1 MTGHSFHPTVLRAY
15 DVRGVVGETLD
26 AADARALGRAFGTV
40 LVRTGGR
47 TIAVGYDGRL
57 SSPEL
62 EAALVEGL
70 VSTGLRVRRIG
81 LGPTPMLYFAV
92 HELGT
97 DAGIMVTGSHNP
109 PAHNGFKM
117 MMGHGPF
124 FADDIVDLGRLA
136 AAGDFATGPGRAETA
151 DVIDAYIARLI
162 RGLDLPGIITVAW
175 DIGNGA
181 AGPVMPRLVQKL
193 RGRHILLNETVD
205 GTFPAHHPDPTVP
218 ENLAQV
224 IETVAREHCDL
235 GIAFDGDADRL
246 GVVDSQGRI
255 LWGDQLLALLARD
268 VLAKHPGAVIIG
280 DVKCSSM
287 LFDEVKRLG
296 GHGLIWSTGHS
307 RIKKK
312 MKELGAKLGGEMS
325 AHIFFADDFYGHDD
339 AIYAGLRLMQ
349 VLQRSGKRLDSLRDE
364 LPEMVNTPEL
374 RFDCDDVRKFAV
386 VDEVLSRLRRAG
398 ADFNDID
405 GARVNTPDGWWLL
418 RASNTQAVLVARCEA
433 KDEAGLDRLKDQLAA
448 QLKASG
454 VDSTVVT
461 GH

>member
-1 MTGHSFHPTVLRAY
+1 MTGHNFHPTVLRAY
-15 DVRGVVGETLD
+15 DVRGIVGETLH

-40 LVRTGGR
+40 LVRKGGR

-109 PAHNGFKM
+109 PTHNGFKM

-124 FADDIVDLGRLA
+124 FADDIVDLGKLA
-136 AAGDFATGPGRAETA
+136 AAGDFITGTGRVETV
-151 DVIDAYIARLI
+151 DLIDAYIARLI
-162 RGLDLPGIITVAW
+162 RGLDLPSDIAVAW

-181 AGPVMPRLVQKL
+181 AGTVVPRLIEKL
-193 RGRHILLNETVD
+193 KGRHVLLNEVVD
-205 GTFPAHHPDPTVP
+205 GNFPAHHPDPTVP
-218 ENLAQV
+218 ENLVQV
-224 IETVAREHCDL
+224 IETVARERCDF

-246 GVVDSQGRI
+246 GVVDSKGRI
-255 LWGDQLLALLARD
+255 LWGDQLMALLARD
-268 VLAKHPGAVIIG
+268 VLAKYPGAVIIG

-296 GHGLIWSTGHS
+296 GTPLIWSTGHS
-307 RIKKK
+307 HIKKK

-339 AIYAGLRLMQ
+339 AIYAGLRLLQ
-349 VLQRSGKRLDSLRDE
+349 VLKRSGKRLDALRDE
-364 LPEMVNTPEL
+364 LPEMVNTPEM
-374 RFDCDDVRKFAV
+374 RFDCADTRKFIV
-386 VDEVLSRLRRAG
+386 VDEVLARLRKAG
-398 ADFNDID
+398 ADFNNID

-433 KDEAGLDRLKDQLAA
+433 KDQAGLARLKGQLAA

-454 VDSTVVT
+454 VDATVIT

>member
-1 MTGHSFHPTVLRAY
+1 MTKHSFHPTILRAY
-15 DVRGVVGETLD
+15 DVRGIVGETLH

-40 LVRTGGR
+40 LVRSGGT

-57 SSPEL
+57 SSVEL
-62 EAALVEGL
+62 EAALVDGL

-81 LGPTPMLYFAV
+81 LGPTPMLYYAV

-109 PAHNGFKM
+109 PTHNGFKM

-124 FADDIVDLGRLA
+124 FAEDIVNLGKLA
-136 AAGDFATGPGRAETA
+136 AAGDFANGIGRAETA
-151 DVIDAYIARLI
+151 DVIDSYIARLT
-162 RGLDLPGIITVAW
+162 RGLDLPSDITIAW

-181 AGPVMPRLVQKL
+181 AGAVVPRLIKKL
-193 RGRHILLNETVD
+193 KGRHILLNETVD
-205 GTFPAHHPDPTVP
+205 GNFPAHDPDPTVP
-218 ENLAQV
+218 ANLVQV
-224 IETVAREHCDL
+224 IETVAREGCDF

-246 GVVDSQGRI
+246 GVVDSKGRI
-255 LWGDQLLALLARD
+255 LWGDQLMALYARD

-296 GHGLIWSTGHS
+296 GQGLIWSTGHS

-349 VLQRSGKRLDSLRDE
+349 VLQRSGKRLDALRDE
-364 LPEMVNTPEL
+364 LPDMVNTPEL
-374 RFDCDDVRKFAV
+374 RFDCDDTRKFVV
-386 VDEVLSRLRRAG
+386 VDEVLARLRKAG

-433 KDEAGLDRLKDQLAA
+433 KDEAGLDRLKELLAA

-454 VDSTVVT
+454 VNAAVVT

>member
-1 MTGHSFHPTVLRAY
+1 MTKHSFHPTILRAY
-15 DVRGVVGETLD
+15 DVRGIVGETLH

-40 LVRTGGR
+40 LVRSGGT

-57 SSPEL
+57 SSVEL
-62 EAALVEGL
+62 EAALVDGL

-81 LGPTPMLYFAV
+81 LGPTPMLYYAV

-97 DAGIMVTGSHNP
+97 DAGTMVTGSHNP
-109 PAHNGFKM
+109 PTHNGFKM

-124 FADDIVDLGRLA
+124 FAEDIVNLGKLA
-136 AAGDFATGPGRAETA
+136 AAGDFANGIGRAETA
-151 DVIDAYIARLI
+151 DVIDSYIARLT
-162 RGLDLPGIITVAW
+162 RGLDLPSDITIAW

-181 AGPVMPRLVQKL
+181 AGAVVPRLIKKL
-193 RGRHILLNETVD
+193 KGRHILLNETVD
-205 GTFPAHHPDPTVP
+205 GNFPAHDPDPTVP
-218 ENLAQV
+218 ANLVQV
-224 IETVAREHCDL
+224 IETVAREGCDF

-246 GVVDSQGRI
+246 GVVDSKGRI
-255 LWGDQLLALLARD
+255 LWGDQLMALYARD

-296 GHGLIWSTGHS
+296 GQGLIWSTGHS

-349 VLQRSGKRLDSLRDE
+349 VLQRSGKRLDALRDE
-364 LPEMVNTPEL
+364 LPDMVNTPEL
-374 RFDCDDVRKFAV
+374 RFDCDDTRKFVV
-386 VDEVLSRLRRAG
+386 VDEVLARLRKAG

-433 KDEAGLDRLKDQLAA
+433 KDEAGLDRLKELLAA

-454 VDSTVVT
+454 VNAAVVT

>member
-1 MTGHSFHPTVLRAY
+1 MTKHSFHPTVLRAY
-15 DVRGVVGETLD
+15 DVRGIVGETLN

-40 LVRTGGR
+40 LVRSGGT
-47 TIAVGYDGRL
+47 TIAVSYDGRL
-57 SSPEL
+57 SSVEL

-81 LGPTPMLYFAV
+81 LGPTPMLYYAV

-109 PAHNGFKM
+109 PTHNGFKM

-124 FADDIVDLGRLA
+124 FADDIVNLGTMA
-136 AAGDFATGPGRAETA
+136 AAGDFVTGIGRAETA
-151 DVIDAYIARLI
+151 DVIDSYIERLI
-162 RGLDLPGIITVAW
+162 RGLDLPSDITIAW

-181 AGPVMPRLVQKL
+181 AGTVVPRLIEKL
-193 RGRHILLNETVD
+193 KGRHILLNETVD
-205 GTFPAHHPDPTVP
+205 GNFPAHDPDPTVP
-218 ENLAQV
+218 ENLVQV
-224 IETVAREHCDL
+224 IETVAHERCDF

-246 GVVDSQGRI
+246 GVVDSKGRI
-255 LWGDQLLALLARD
+255 LWGDQLMALYARD

-296 GHGLIWSTGHS
+296 GQGLIWSTGHS

-349 VLQRSGKRLDSLRDE
+349 VLKRSGKRLDALRDE
-364 LPEMVNTPEL
+364 LPDMVNTPEL
-374 RFDCDDVRKFAV
+374 RFDCDDTRKFAV
-386 VDEVLSRLRRAG
+386 VDEVLARLRADG

-433 KDEAGLDRLKDQLAA
+433 KDEAGLGRLKELLAA
-448 QLKASG
+448 QLKASA
-454 VDSTVVT
+454 VNPAVVT

>member
-1 MTGHSFHPTVLRAY
+1 MTKHSFHPTILRAY
-15 DVRGVVGETLD
+15 DVRGIVGETLH

-40 LVRTGGR
+40 LVCSGGT

-57 SSPEL
+57 SSVDL
-62 EAALVEGL
+62 EAALVDGL
-70 VSTGLRVRRIG
+70 VSTGLLVRRIG
-81 LGPTPMLYFAV
+81 LGPTPMLYYAV

-109 PAHNGFKM
+109 PTHNGFKM

-124 FADDIVDLGRLA
+124 FAEDIVNLGKLA
-136 AAGDFATGPGRAETA
+136 AAGDFANGIGRAETA
-151 DVIDAYIARLI
+151 DVIDSYIARLT
-162 RGLDLPGIITVAW
+162 RGLDLPSDITIAW

-181 AGPVMPRLVQKL
+181 AGAVVPRLIKKL
-193 RGRHILLNETVD
+193 KGRHILLNETVD
-205 GTFPAHHPDPTVP
+205 GNFPAHDPDPTVP
-218 ENLAQV
+218 ANLVQV
-224 IETVAREHCDL
+224 IETVAREGCDF

-246 GVVDSQGRI
+246 GVVDSKGRI
-255 LWGDQLLALLARD
+255 LWGDQLMALYARD

-296 GHGLIWSTGHS
+296 GQGLIWSTGHS

-349 VLQRSGKRLDSLRDE
+349 VLQRSGKRLDALRDE
-364 LPEMVNTPEL
+364 LPDMVNTPEL
-374 RFDCDDVRKFAV
+374 RFDCDDTRKFVV
-386 VDEVLSRLRRAG
+386 VDEVLARLRKAG

-433 KDEAGLDRLKDQLAA
+433 KDEAGLDRLKELLAA

-454 VDSTVVT
+454 VNATVVT